1 LSCGFWQPAAVNSLK
16 QPSEK
21 MFAESGLQLAA
32 CSLQLLCYFCNP
44 LTWKSM
50 RIKDHEFKKFISRTK
65 VQVQVRRLAKQI
77 NEDYKEKSPVFLPI
91 LNGSF
96 MFAADLIKSIE
107 VPCRV
112 SFVKVSSYSGAAS
125 TGQLK
130 SLIGLEESLFNQDI
144 IIVEDIVDTGL
155 TLQRIVQEL
164 KSLGTKSV
172 EVVSLLRK
180 QPAREK
186 KISVKYVG
194 FEIENEFVLGYGL
207 DYDGLGRNFTDI
219 FELDQNSQSPQS

>member
-1 LSCGFWQPAAVNSLK
+1 
-16 QPSEK
+16 
-21 MFAESGLQLAA
+21 
-32 CSLQLLCYFCNP
+32 
-44 LTWKSM
+44 M
-50 RIKDHEFKKFISRTK
+50 RIKDLEFKKFISKAK
-65 VQVQVRRLAKQI
+65 VQAQVKALAEQI
-77 NEDYKEKSPVFLPI
+77 SEDYKEKCPVFLPI

-96 MFAADLIKSIE
+96 MFASDLIKNVE
-107 VPCRV
+107 VPCKI
-112 SFVKVSSYSGAAS
+112 SFVKVSSYAGVAS

-130 SLIGLEESLFNQDI
+130 SLIGLEESLFHQDV

-164 KSLGTKSV
+164 TSLGTRSV

-194 FEIENEFVLGYGL
+194 FEIDNEFVVGYGL
-207 DYDGLGRNFTDI
+207 DYDGLGRNLTDI
-219 FELDQNSQSPQS
+219 FQVDQKSESPQS